1 MPKQDRSKKR
11 RASVKEGAHTARAD
25 AGKGLVWQ
33 YRIVAQEGGLSKG
46 GGPDSPLPSTRF
58 LNCYT
63 TLPQKKC
70 PCVGGTQGQKGK
82 SGNVLLFHSL
92 ESNTIGDEWLNF

>member
-46 GGPDSPLPSTRF
+46 GTRQPPSKHTIPK
-58 LNCYT
+58 LLYDT
-63 TLPQKKC
+63 SQKKC